1 MFVSLRRMQQP
12 LSVCSQQIGPSQHK
26 TTLLCQLLRRLKCHR
41 ILRHAPSH
49 RMTLAFINVTASDA
63 NTIALAR
70 CALQTWFSLTC
81 VHSADLSRFWL
92 LHKLTCDCHKH
103 AHEVESR
110 QARRGRLPLCS
121 FAASADRYS
130 PVLAWYRTILV
141 VVLRFHVSCRHVC
154 HSLLFSKHGDL
165 IAKCSVVD
173 QRASVWYFLC

>member
-1 MFVSLRRMQQP
+1 
-12 LSVCSQQIGPSQHK
+12 
-26 TTLLCQLLRRLKCHR
+26 
-41 ILRHAPSH
+41 
-49 RMTLAFINVTASDA
+49 MTLAFINVTASDA
-63 NTIALAR
+63 NTSALAR

-130 PVLAWYRTILV
+130 RVLAWYRTILV
-141 VVLRFHVSCRHVC
+141 VVLRFHVSCHHVC
-154 HSLLFSKHGDL
+154 HSLFFFKTWRPHRQVFCCGSTSKCVVLLVLIRSERQSLAACLF
-165 IAKCSVVD
+165 A
-173 QRASVWYFLC
+173 